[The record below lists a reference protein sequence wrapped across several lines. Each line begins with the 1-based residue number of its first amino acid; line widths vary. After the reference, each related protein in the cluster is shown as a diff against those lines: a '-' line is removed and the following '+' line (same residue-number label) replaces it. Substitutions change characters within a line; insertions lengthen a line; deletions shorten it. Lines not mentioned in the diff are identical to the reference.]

1 MTHFLEAFGNSY
13 DALIYLIIAIMFG
26 PTVLLVIIGF
36 LVRKRNKKAAKVIFI
51 IAAVYQL
58 ISLGVCG
65 ALVSGF

>member
-13 DALIYLIIAIMFG
+13 AGIVYLIIAIMFG
-26 PTVLLVIIGF
+26 PTLLMVIIGF
-36 LVRKRNKKAAKVIFI
+36 IVRKRNKKAAKVIFI